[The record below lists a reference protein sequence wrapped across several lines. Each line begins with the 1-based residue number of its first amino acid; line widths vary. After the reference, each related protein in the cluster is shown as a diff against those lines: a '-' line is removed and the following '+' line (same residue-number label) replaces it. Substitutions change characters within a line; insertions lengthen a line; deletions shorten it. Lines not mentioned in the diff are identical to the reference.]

1 MLWTWKKDEKTRVYI
16 CELHRVRFLKFDQ
29 MWDVDLRRERDF
41 WAGSDLLLSFNRSCS
56 IESFKRSVTDNEA
69 DHDHPKDEP
78 SPQDDAP
85 KEDCPDLAPYC
96 LSDDS
101 QDGCCLL
108 LNAF

>member
-1 MLWTWKKDEKTRVYI
+1 MGCWSEAR
-16 CELHRVRFLKFDQ
+16 EGFLG
-29 MWDVDLRRERDF
+29 WIR
-41 WAGSDLLLSFNRSCS
+41 SSLSFNRSCS

-101 QDGCCLL
+101 KDGCCLFF
-108 LNAF
+108 NAF